1 MEKPLGLL
9 VALFLVAFTFTTVGR
24 LHILAEV
31 RIWVEIAR
39 VRIRPLK
46 KKLIRPAKKNDPDP
60 TVTNTGSR
68 YGIDEIYFFPSK
80 SSKSKKIVEKVLHN
94 SSRVVD
100 PITKQ
105 ENTRSDPRTKTR
117 AR

>member
-24 LHILAEV
+24 LHISSEV

-46 KKLIRPAKKNDPDP
+46 KKLIRPEKKRD
-60 TVTNTGSR
+60 GSDR
-68 YGIDEIYFFPSK
+68 YEHRIQIRNRRNIFF
-80 SSKSKKIVEKVLHN
+80 LRN
-94 SSRVVD
+94 L
-100 PITKQ
+100 
-105 ENTRSDPRTKTR
+105 
-117 AR
+117 